1 MKKIVT
7 TILFMALVFSLTVM
21 PANVAAAEYEIVNV
35 PKVSGV
41 AWFERMKVGVEE
53 WAEETGHNAYQVG
66 PSKADAALQ
75 VQIVEDLI
83 AKGVDAI
90 TIVPFSVEP
99 LEPVLKKA
107 REAGIVVIGHEG
119 SNLQNV
125 DYDIEAFENGAY
137 GAHFMDYLAELMDEE
152 GDYAV
157 SVGSLTSKSHNEWID
172 AAIARQKE
180 QYPDMNLVTER
191 IETYDDQSV
200 AYEKARELIKTYP
213 ELKGM
218 QSCASTTAPGAG
230 LAIEELGLEDEI
242 SLVGT
247 SLVSQSGQYLESGA
261 VDLIGFWDPA
271 LAAKAMNEIAVRVL
285 EGKEVGNG
293 TDLGVEGYENLTTEN
308 GKILYGQ
315 AWVDVTAENMD
326 EYDF

>member
-1 MKKIVT
+1 MRKTIIVT
-7 TILFMALVFSLTVM
+7 LTAVLLTAVLFL
-21 PANVAAAEYEIVNV
+21 PAGASAQKYEIVNI

-41 AWFERMKVGVEE
+41 AWFERMKVGVQEY
-53 WAEETGHNAYQVG
+53 AEETGHNAYQVG

-83 AKGVDAI
+83 AKDVDAI

-125 DYDIEAFENGAY
+125 DYDIEAFENSAY
-137 GAHFMDYLAELMDEE
+137 GAHFMDHLAKRMDEE

-157 SVGSLTSKSHNEWID
+157 FVGSLTSKSHNEWID
-172 AAIARQKE
+172 AAVKRQKAE
-180 QYPDMNLVTER
+180 YPDLNLVTER
-191 IETYDDQSV
+191 IETYDDQSI
-200 AYEKARELIKTYP
+200 AYERTRELIKTYP
-213 ELKGM
+213 KLKGL
-218 QSCASTTAPGAG
+218 QGSASTDAPGAG

-242 SLVGT
+242 SFVGT
-247 SLVSQSGQYLESGA
+247 SLVSQAGQYLESGA

-271 LAAKAMNEIAVRVL
+271 LAAKAMNQIAVRVL
-285 EGKEVGNG
+285 EGREVGEG
-293 TDLGVEGYENLTTEN
+293 ADLGVEGYENLTTED

-315 AWVDVTAENMD
+315 AWVDVTEENMD
-326 EYDF
+326 QYDF